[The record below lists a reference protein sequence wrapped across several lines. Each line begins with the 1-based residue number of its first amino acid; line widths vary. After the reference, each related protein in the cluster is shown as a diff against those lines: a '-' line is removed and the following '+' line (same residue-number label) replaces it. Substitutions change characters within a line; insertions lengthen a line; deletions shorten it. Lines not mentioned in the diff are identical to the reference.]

1 MRFERLLSGVSNI
14 YFLTKPTPSYMLLFI
29 LRVSKVS
36 SGEQED
42 FQRAEDKQG
51 ISGFLEKGGSL
62 MVGQKA
68 CSSLSEFESRWVK
81 HRLVSTEL

>member
-14 YFLTKPTPSYMLLFI
+14 YFLTKSTPAYMLLFI

-42 FQRAEDKQG
+42 FQRAEENREYLD
-51 ISGFLEKGGSL
+51 F
-62 MVGQKA
+62 
-68 CSSLSEFESRWVK
+68 
-81 HRLVSTEL
+81 